1 MKKQVPN
8 AVREA
13 LKSADYL
20 TLAEQKKVEKN
31 SSIQYKR
38 NKQKQKEKSVYED
51 GMKEAAENG
60 WF

>member
-31 SSIQYKR
+31 SSKQYKR
-38 NKQKQKEKSVYED
+38 NKQEQKEKSVYED
-51 GMKEAAENG
+51 GMKEAGENG